1 MGTFNFISLVSI
13 IGAGLT
19 LFILSIILM
28 TAGELNAWV
37 LVSQLLISFI
47 LFVTVFFIR
56 REEV

>member
-28 TAGELNAWV
+28 TDGELNAFV